1 MFTGYNHF
9 PLNKPHKKAADIELS
24 FIKFIDHPITAART
38 NDLETRGQL
47 VKWCLFTLTCLVCG
61 RALRLRFNSR
71 KMASSR
77 SGMKPFVTKFHGK
90 TQLTSTEF
98 MEVFRKYDK
107 DGKLCRIFI
116 FALTVRQLRC
126 KYS

>member
-1 MFTGYNHF
+1 MFVY
-9 PLNKPHKKAADIELS
+9 
-24 FIKFIDHPITAART
+24 IKYDS
-38 NDLETRGQL
+38 
-47 VKWCLFTLTCLVCG
+47 CLVCG
-61 RALRLRFNSR
+61 RALRSRGNSR

-107 DGKLCRIFI
+107 DGKLCLNSVEYFFCVNRATAAMKI
-116 FALTVRQLRC
+116 
-126 KYS
+126 